1 MRSHIAVVGEHR
13 MRAPPNMARTAEVHM
28 HRRGGLAVA
37 VGLEAHA
44 LRAVCHPGNRL
55 SPAHGCKRVELPAS
69 QRVSRRMRI
78 RVFGSQKPRW
88 HHVGAL
94 LCNVDT
100 SESRK
105 KGNVIFETSH
115 A

>member
-1 MRSHIAVVGEHR
+1 MSHIAAVGEHR
-13 MRAPPNMARTAEVHM
+13 MRALPDRASGAEVHM
-28 HRRGGLAVA
+28 HRRGDLGAA

-44 LRAVCHPGNRL
+44 PTAACHPGNRL
-55 SPAHGCKRVELPAS
+55 SPAHGCKRAVLPGG
-69 QRVSRRMRI
+69 QRVSRHIRI
-78 RVFGSQKPRW
+78 RRFGAPKARW